1 MGKLSVAAF
10 LDKSKKLPVI
20 DVRSP
25 AEYAEGHIPGAVNI
39 PLFDN
44 EERKKVGTTY
54 KQVGQK
60 EAFLLGLELV
70 GPKMRSFVEKAQQ
83 IALEGETLVHCWR
96 GGMRSESFAWLL
108 NTAGIKA
115 YTLEGG
121 YKAYRKHALA
131 AFQQFPNLIVL
142 TGETGSGKTNILHA
156 LAELGEQVIDLEAI
170 ARHRGSAFGGIGL
183 GNQPTTEQFHNNLYQ
198 YWCTL
203 DTTKPVWI
211 EDESFCI
218 GQVKLPHE
226 LWDQMV
232 KAPVVKVTLPKN
244 IRIKRLVEEYGKYD
258 RNTLRSAIL
267 KIQKRLGGLH
277 TQQAIEALE
286 NDRLEEVADILLYYY
301 DKSYQRCFNKKD
313 TKFIKEILC
322 STDDPFVN
330 ALNIRKEVNNEILT
344 SHSLS

>member
-1 MGKLSVAAF
+1 MGKLLVATF

-39 PLFDN
+39 PLFDD
-44 EERKKVGTTY
+44 EERKQVGTAY
-54 KQVGQK
+54 KQTGQK
-60 EAFLLGLELV
+60 EAILLGLELV

-83 IALEGETLVHCWR
+83 FASEGETLVHCWR

-115 YTLEGG
+115 HTLKGG
-121 YKAYRKHALA
+121 YKAYRKHTLA
-131 AFQQFPNLIVL
+131 AFGQFPNLIVL
-142 TGETGSGKTNILHA
+142 TGETGSGKTSTLHA
-156 LAELGEQVIDLEAI
+156 LAALGEQIVDLEAI
-170 ARHRGSAFGGIGL
+170 AHHRGSAFGGIGL

-198 YWCTL
+198 YWHTL
-203 DTTKPVWI
+203 DTARPVWI

-258 RNTLRSAIL
+258 RNILRSAIL
-267 KIQKRLGGLH
+267 KIQKRLGGLR
-277 TQQAIEALE
+277 TQQACEALE
-286 NDRLEEVADILLYYY
+286 NNHLKEVADILLYYY
-301 DKSYQRCFNKKD
+301 DKSYQRCLTKKGS
-313 TKFIKEILC
+313 KIIKEILC

-330 ALNIRKEVNNEILT
+330 AQNIRKEVNNEILT
-344 SHSLS
+344 SHSLT